1 MKVSYELMMI
11 VTPDVTEEERGTII
25 TYVEDSIKGIEAE
38 ELKKEEMGTKKLA
51 YPIQKKENG
60 FYVLFKFV
68 VEGTK
73 LIELERKINL
83 KNDKIIRYIL
93 VKQG

>member
-11 VTPDVTEEERGTII
+11 VTPDVTEEERGTVI
-25 TYVEDSIKGIEAE
+25 TYVGDSLKEIEAE
-38 ELKKEEMGTKKLA
+38 EIKKEEMGTKKLA

-60 FYVLFKFV
+60 FYVLFKFE

-73 LIELERKINL
+73 LVELERKINL

>member
-25 TYVEDSIKGIEAE
+25 AYVEDSIKGIEAE
-38 ELKKEEMGTKKLA
+38 EVKKEEMGTKKLA

-60 FYVLFKFV
+60 FYVLFKFE

-73 LIELERKINL
+73 LVELERKINL